1 MNDFRKEKMNSHV
14 NIIAVLW
21 IVTGI
26 FGLFLAFTVFG
37 ILFGITFI
45 PDIDYEAVIILRIIG
60 LWGSLFIAI
69 LSAPELIAG
78 IGLMK
83 KKEWARILTLI
94 VSFLNLVFFPFWT
107 ILGIYSI
114 IILLKE
120 ETIQL
125 FKH

>member
-1 MNDFRKEKMNSHV
+1 MNDRRNHDMDTHV

-21 IVTGI
+21 IVTGV
-26 FGLFLAFTVFG
+26 FGLFIAFAVFG
-37 ILFGITFI
+37 ILFGISFI

-60 LWGSLFIAI
+60 FWGSLFIAVM
-69 LSAPELIAG
+69 SAPELIAG

-94 VSFLNLVFFPFWT
+94 VSFLNLIFFPFWT

-125 FKH
+125 FKR

>member
-1 MNDFRKEKMNSHV
+1 MDSHV

-37 ILFGITFI
+37 ILFGLTFI